1 MMTAACSSSCRR
13 GSGTGAYVAV
23 SITDR
28 QNAQLLSRTTLLC
41 LAVHH
46 SLLDIVKA
54 LFYEAGAIVIFLSP
68 YSPDLNP
75 IEQCFKHLK
84 AFFKRNLSFNY
95 AMLHLGLRT
104 VTPQMMRAFC
114 GHSGIVVE
122 DPRVAAAALRRRRQ
136 LATLALLILS

>member
-1 MMTAACSSSCRR
+1 MDADRFVQWVTERLVPTLGR
-13 GSGTGAYVAV
+13 FDYGDPN
-23 SITDR
+23 SIVILD
-28 QNAQLLSRTTLLC
+28 NAS
-41 LAVHH
+41 VHH
-46 SLLDIVKA
+46 SLLAIVKA